1 MWVVI
6 FRAQVRQLD
15 DDYGRTAQR
24 MRELALT
31 QFGCLAFHAV
41 TEGSEEV
48 ALSYWPDPASIA
60 AWRAHPEHLEA
71 QRLGRERW
79 YRFTPRWV
87 SADDGRPLL
96 MSILAD
102 VTAEHQAREQEQQPE
117 GQHHGDRLPEP
128 RVCRDHGCREQHPG
142 DG

>member
-6 FRAQVRQLD
+6 FRAQVRQVD

-71 QRLGRERW
+71 QRQGRERW
-79 YRFTPRWV
+79 YGRWSV
-87 SADDGRPLL
+87 EVAQVQRSYQGE
-96 MSILAD
+96 S
-102 VTAEHQAREQEQQPE
+102 REPS
-117 GQHHGDRLPEP
+117 GGDSGCDLGGDRPNSTA
-128 RVCRDHGCREQHPG
+128 
-142 DG
+142 

>member
-48 ALSYWPDPASIA
+48 A
-60 AWRAHPEHLEA
+60 
-71 QRLGRERW
+71 
-79 YRFTPRWV
+79 
-87 SADDGRPLL
+87 RPL
-96 MSILAD
+96 
-102 VTAEHQAREQEQQPE
+102 T
-117 GQHHGDRLPEP
+117 
-128 RVCRDHGCREQHPG
+128 PG
-142 DG
+142 TENFWAPSRHAKLF

>member
-6 FRAQVRQLD
+6 FRAHVRQLD

-31 QFGCLAFHAV
+31 QFGCLAFQAV

-79 YRFTPRWV
+79 YRRWSV
-87 SADDGRPLL
+87 EVAQVQRSYQGESRVPSGGNSGGNFVGDPGRDPGG
-96 MSILAD
+96 D
-102 VTAEHQAREQEQQPE
+102 PPTQTA
-117 GQHHGDRLPEP
+117 
-128 RVCRDHGCREQHPG
+128 
-142 DG
+142 